1 MSQHDSR
8 TSTAQRKARLN
19 AVVGQHWPRSPWS
32 NIDPQVIDTAK
43 ADVGVGLALYYRPN
57 GEAPLVVLMKAAGQ
71 DKYQIPGGFMDLSP
85 TGDATPQLAVA
96 RETVE
101 ELVYPDGSPVLP
113 FTTLAKRLASRA
125 PLDFNKISVGG
136 QPRIV
141 SGFACPLTAREFAR
155 ISAYNHQLQHDPN
168 LGQQMRERTKGE
180 IDGIGIFPLA
190 HIQANP
196 ALLRHGDQASLFAK
210 LGRRLRQPVP

>member
-1 MSQHDSR
+1 MAQNDSR
-8 TSTAQRKARLN
+8 SAAAQRKARLN
-19 AVVGQHWPRSPWS
+19 ATVTRHWPRSSWS

-43 ADVGVGLALYYRPN
+43 ADVGVGLALYYRPK

-85 TGDATPQLAVA
+85 TGDTTPQLAVA

-113 FTTLAKRLASRA
+113 FATLAKRLASRA

-141 SGFACPLTAREFAR
+141 SGFACPLTAREFAK
-155 ISAYNHQLQHDPN
+155 ISAYNQQLQHNPD
-168 LGQQMRERTKGE
+168 LRQQMCTHTKGE
-180 IDGIGIFPLA
+180 IDGIGVFPLA

-196 ALLRHGDQASLFAK
+196 ALLRHIDQASLFAK
-210 LGRRLRQPVP
+210 LGRHLNQPAP